1 MRVQV
6 QFQGQQFQ
14 GQQQQLMQP
23 ASETLMAAAGHPLPA
38 QQQQQQQQPLLQQNF
53 VGSQQQQHAMMME
66 QQIPGT
72 PGAQQMLAPQQ
83 PAEQQQSGRMS
94 AILPLPVTQSQGLA
108 NGQVFKSQRTIS
120 KLSQGNTLFRLYS
133 EGPASSSPKGS
144 ATLSSSGALPKQQHA
159 SDAVDAEGS
168 PRGDG
173 DNQDSLFKLF
183 TAPQSVPSA
192 AGPTSSSPPPS
203 TPVLEDSLQDLSCDW
218 LSVALCVVCT
228 LCF

>member
-1 MRVQV
+1 
-6 QFQGQQFQ
+6 
-14 GQQQQLMQP
+14 MQP
-23 ASETLMAAAGHPLPA
+23 ASATLMAAAGYPLPA
-38 QQQQQQQQPLLQQNF
+38 QQQQRQPLPQQSF

-72 PGAQQMLAPQQ
+72 PGAQEMLAPQQ
-83 PAEQQQSGRMS
+83 PAQQQLSGPMS
-94 AILPLPVTQSQGLA
+94 AILPLPGTQSQGLA

-120 KLSQGNTLFRLYS
+120 KLSQGDTLFRLYS
-133 EGPASSSPKGS
+133 EGPASSSPKGGV
-144 ATLSSSGALPKQQHA
+144 TLSSSVALPKQQQG

-192 AGPTSSSPPPS
+192 ARPTSSSSPFYPRPRRFL
-203 TPVLEDSLQDLSCDW
+203 TRRVL
-218 LSVALCVVCT
+218 
-228 LCF
+228 